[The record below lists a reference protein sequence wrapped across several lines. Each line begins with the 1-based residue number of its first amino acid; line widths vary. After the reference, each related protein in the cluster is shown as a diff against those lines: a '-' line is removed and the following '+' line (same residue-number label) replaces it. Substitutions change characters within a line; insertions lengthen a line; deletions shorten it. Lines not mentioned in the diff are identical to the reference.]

1 MSDALQVVLAL
12 WGAVLSTVLAI
23 IELLKHFRDKPR
35 IVVSADLSFR
45 AANKEADLKGTLIE
59 TDHGPNEVLL
69 AITAANHGKQA
80 LQITAC
86 LVEEMNG
93 NLQQVIPS
101 GLPALL
107 APNTQVQAEIQKEWL
122 DDVKVVRLGVLD
134 ALGRIHAI
142 DPMQLAQL
150 VQKSNAL
157 PSNKRKYR
165 HRETG
170 DVVEAFQVKDKAV
183 LTKGPVR

>member
-1 MSDALQVVLAL
+1 MNDALQVVLAL
-12 WGAVLSTVLAI
+12 WGAVLATVLGI
-23 IELLKHFRDKPR
+23 IEIIKHFRDKPR

-45 AANKEADLKGTLIE
+45 AANKEANSKGTLIE

-86 LVEEMNG
+86 LVEEANG

-107 APNTQVQAEIQKEWL
+107 EPNTQVQVEIQKEWL
-122 DDVKVVRLGVLD
+122 DDVKVLRLGVLD

-142 DPMQLAQL
+142 DPTHVAQL

-157 PSNKRKYR
+157 PSNRREYR

-170 DVVEAFQVKDKAV
+170 DVVKAFQVKDKVV
-183 LTKGPVR
+183 LTKRPMR